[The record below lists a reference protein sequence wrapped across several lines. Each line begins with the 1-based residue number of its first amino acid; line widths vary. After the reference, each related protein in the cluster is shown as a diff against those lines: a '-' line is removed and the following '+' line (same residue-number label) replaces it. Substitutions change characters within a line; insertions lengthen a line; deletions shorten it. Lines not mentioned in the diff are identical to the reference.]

1 MHRDFHTATAIG
13 QLMIIFGGRSDL
25 TGGQWQPPVN
35 LGPDYYSNK
44 VSYFDTATSTWH
56 SPAIHQPLPSGRRSH
71 SAINLEGKMLIF
83 GGYNG

>member
-35 LGPDYYSNK
+35 MGPDYYSNK

-71 SAINLEGKMLIF
+71 SATNLEGKMLIF